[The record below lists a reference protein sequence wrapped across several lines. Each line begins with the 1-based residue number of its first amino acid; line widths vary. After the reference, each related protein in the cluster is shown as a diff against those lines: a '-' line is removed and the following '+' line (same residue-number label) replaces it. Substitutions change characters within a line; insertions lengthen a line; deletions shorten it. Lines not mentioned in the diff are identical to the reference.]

1 MPLTMRP
8 WSINCYVTSKVWFR
22 CGSVDLRVADTSA
35 ISSSVKSWL
44 YADLLEKPSEAIMC
58 RPINFGGLGVINV
71 KFKAQA
77 MLIRT
82 FMETAANPQF
92 RNNLL
97 HSVLFRYHV
106 LGDTSVPDPGYLP
119 YYPSSFFKAIKQV
132 HDETPL
138 NVKTMSTS
146 QWVRILTEDGLTM
159 ETVDTRQYRPCKA
172 EISAA
177 SNDWPLSWRLCRLPG
192 LSSEQSSFNFKLLH
206 GLLVTKERLQQLT
219 PATSA
224 TCTHCHDL
232 VNEDL
237 QYALLHCQYNDGVGQ
252 SLLLALQ
259 NLSPTITPS
268 SLLRL
273 ELDDIPEDSELSAI
287 TFISTCLME
296 VWTRRFNKTK
306 IRLYEIRAT
315 LEARCILLRETRFA
329 SQLQTFVDLLRNF

>member
-1 MPLTMRP
+1 MSVGTNEFEIFSRVVCKQNVRIGRNKRLIRSTM
-8 WSINCYVTSKVWFR
+8 
-22 CGSVDLRVADTSA
+22 
-35 ISSSVKSWL
+35 
-44 YADLLEKPSEAIMC
+44 
-58 RPINFGGLGVINV
+58 
-71 KFKAQA
+71 KFKLEDAEFDEKGVRRKF
-77 MLIRT
+77 I
-82 FMETAANPQF
+82 ED
-92 RNNLL
+92 
-97 HSVLFRYHV
+97 SKIE
-106 LGDTSVPDPGYLP
+106 GYPP

-138 NVKTMSTS
+138 NVKRLFTS

-237 QYALLHCQYNDGVGQ
+237 QHALLHCQYNDGVGQ
-252 SLLLALQ
+252 SLLSALQ

-329 SQLQTFVDLLRNF
+329 SQLQTFVTL